1 MRRGPFTGLRYGDE
15 LLDTSGDLV
24 AKLVGAYEAELHAS
38 LETWLGPGPRTVV
51 NVGAGEGYY
60 AVGLAVARADV
71 QVLAFDIDE
80 RARWLCTEMAGR
92 NGVTDRVRIAAAC
105 TLDSLRALPGDAVAA
120 MFDCEG
126 CEAALVRPDLIEP
139 MRTWPLLIE
148 LHDFID
154 PTISA
159 RVLERTAATH
169 EATIVPAQPRAVA
182 AYPELGFLSASDAAL
197 ALSERRP
204 AGMRWALLM
213 PRSTA

>member
-1 MRRGPFTGLRYGDE
+1 MKRGPFSGLRYGEE

-24 AKLVGAYEAELHAS
+24 AKLVGSYEAELHGT
-38 LETWLGPGPRTVV
+38 LDTWLAGGQRTII

-60 AVGLAVARADV
+60 AVGLAVARPEV
-71 QVLAFDIDE
+71 EVLAFDIDE
-80 RARWLCTEMAGR
+80 RARALCVAMAER
-92 NGVTDRVRIAAAC
+92 NGVSDRVAVGGEC
-105 TLDSLRALPGDAVAA
+105 TLDSLRALPADGVAA

-139 MRTWPLLIE
+139 MRSWPLLIE

-154 PTISA
+154 PTISQ
-159 RVLERTAATH
+159 RVLERTAHTH
-169 EATIVPAQPRAVA
+169 EATIVAASPRAA
-182 AYPELGFLSASDAAL
+182 ADYPELGFLSESDAAL

-213 PRSTA
+213 PRSD